1 MSVLDHHIIEQAY
14 AFFHQ
19 KERVYAHSTS
29 EREKD
34 HIEDAIASYVNAMS
48 PALYAVL
55 SEGNDAYLKEHDSFG
70 EQLRDAIEKMERM
83 LSENPFIEL

>member
-1 MSVLDHHIIEQAY
+1 MSATDPYIIEQAY

-19 KERVYAHSTS
+19 KERVYVHSTS

-55 SEGNDAYLKEHDSFG
+55 SEGNDAYLKEHEGFG
-70 EQLRDAIEKMERM
+70 GQLRDALEKMERM
-83 LSENPFIEL
+83 LSGDSAEVQ